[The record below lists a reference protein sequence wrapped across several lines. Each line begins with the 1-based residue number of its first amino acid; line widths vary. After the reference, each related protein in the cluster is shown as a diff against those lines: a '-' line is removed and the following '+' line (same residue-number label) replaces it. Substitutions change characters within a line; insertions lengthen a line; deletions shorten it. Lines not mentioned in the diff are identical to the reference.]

1 MSPSQVQKNRFL
13 PLQKILQFA
22 EKLSPMSSFFK
33 VKAVALGLL
42 FCLSIATSAALAAD
56 EEGKSEAQP
65 GFVYVNGA
73 RVIGVFGSN
82 GPLTQA
88 ERVKLIQSRVDKVFC
103 KADFDPAKFRP
114 ADDEFGTRIF
124 YGEDLI
130 MLVSNEEAQSI
141 KISSKA
147 LALDYIKRLKDIS
160 AAYKQD
166 TRPGRLA
173 LGVLGTMG
181 GLLLLIFFISN
192 LGALSANFSH
202 SVTERVKT
210 LRPGYQGPVVRD
222 LLELSVS
229 FLARSV
235 FFFVFVGCLHFYV
248 FWVLNYFPWTKIYGL
263 QLLDK
268 TIAPLNNGLHALS
281 EYIPSLFVLMVIC
294 YLTYAALA
302 LLRFFFTEVG
312 KANLIIGDFDSELA
326 EPTYKIV
333 KALTI
338 FMSVV
343 VAAPYLPGWDSPAF
357 KQVGLFIGLLVSL
370 GSTGAIG
377 HLVAGVVLTYTR
389 AFKIGDRVR
398 IGEYTGDITERT
410 LFTTRLKTIK
420 NEIITIHNGQVI
432 TADIVNYSVQARD
445 EGVILHTSV
454 TIGYDAPWRQVH
466 ELLIEAAKD
475 CPQILSEPAPFV
487 LQRALND
494 FFVEYEINA
503 YTKAAHQ
510 MVGIY
515 SDLHSKI
522 QDRFNEAGV
531 EIMSPH
537 YASLRDGNETTI
549 PAANRKGDY
558 TAPGFR
564 IKH

>member
-1 MSPSQVQKNRFL
+1 MSLSQVLKSCCFTL
-13 PLQKILQFA
+13 HKWSEVEEMLFCKTT
-22 EKLSPMSSFFK
+22 FFK
-33 VKAVALGLL
+33 VRALLL
-42 FCLSIATSAALAAD
+42 SLLLCFSIATGAALASD
-56 EEGKSEAQP
+56 EEGKSEVQP
-65 GFVYVNGA
+65 GYVYVNGA

-88 ERVKLIQSRVDKVFC
+88 ERLKLIQSRVDTVFS
-103 KADFDPAKFRP
+103 KADFDPEKFRP

-147 LALDYIKRLKDIS
+147 LALDYIKRLKDVS
-160 AAYKQD
+160 AAYRRD

-173 LGVLGTMG
+173 LGVLGTLG
-181 GLLLLIFFISN
+181 GLLLLIVFLSN
-192 LGALSANFSH
+192 LGALSSKFSH

-210 LRPGYQGPVVRD
+210 LRPSYQGPVVRD

-248 FWVLNYFPWTKIYGL
+248 FWVLDYFPWTKIYGL

-268 TIAPLNNGLHALS
+268 TIAPLNNGLHAMS

-302 LLRFFFTEVG
+302 LLKFLFTEIG

-338 FMSVV
+338 FMAVV

-420 NEIITIHNGQVI
+420 NEIVTIHNGQVI
-432 TADIVNYSVQARD
+432 TADIVNYSAQARD
-445 EGVILHTSV
+445 QGVILHTSV

-466 ELLIEAAKD
+466 SLLIEAAKD
-475 CPQILSEPAPFV
+475 CNGILSEPEPFV

-494 FFVEYEINA
+494 FYVEYEINA
-503 YTKAAHQ
+503 YTRAAHQ

-515 SDLHSKI
+515 SELHGKI

-558 TAPGFR
+558 SAPGFR
-564 IKH
+564 INR

>member
-1 MSPSQVQKNRFL
+1 MSPSQVLKSRCLSLPKFL
-13 PLQKILQFA
+13 AVKAMLPQRTT
-22 EKLSPMSSFFK
+22 FFK
-33 VKAVALGLL
+33 VIALALSLL
-42 FCLSIATSAALAAD
+42 ICLSATTGAVLASD
-56 EEGKSEAQP
+56 EDRKSEEQP
-65 GFVYVNGA
+65 GFIYVDGV

-82 GPLTQA
+82 GPLSKV
-88 ERVKLIQSRVDKVFC
+88 ERLKLIQSRVDTVFS
-103 KADFDPAKFRP
+103 KGDFDAEKFR
-114 ADDEFGTRIF
+114 AVEDEFGTRIF
-124 YGEDLI
+124 YGEDSI

-147 LALDYIKRLKDIS
+147 LALDYIKRLKEVS
-160 AAYKQD
+160 ADYQRD
-166 TRPGRLA
+166 TKPGRLA
-173 LGVLGTMG
+173 LGVLGALG
-181 GLLLLIFFISN
+181 GLLLLVFFISN
-192 LGALSANFSH
+192 LGTLSGKFSH

-210 LRPGYQGPVVRD
+210 LRPGYRGPVVRD

-235 FFFVFVGCLHFYV
+235 FFFVFLGCLHFYV

-294 YLTYAALA
+294 YLTYATLA
-302 LLRFFFTEVG
+302 LLRFLFTEIG
-312 KANLIIGDFDSELA
+312 KANLIVGDFDSELA

-338 FMSVV
+338 FMAVV
-343 VAAPYLPGWDSPAF
+343 VAAPYLPGWESPAF

-420 NEIITIHNGQVI
+420 NEIVTIHNGQVI
-432 TADIVNYSVQARD
+432 TADIVNFSAQARD
-445 EGVILHTSV
+445 QGVILHTSV

-466 ELLIEAAKD
+466 SLLLEAAKD
-475 CPQILSEPAPFV
+475 CSGILSEPEPFV

-494 FFVEYEINA
+494 FYVEYEINA

-515 SDLHSKI
+515 SELHSKI

-549 PAANRKGDY
+549 PAANRKADY
-558 TAPGFR
+558 SAPGFR
-564 IKH
+564 INR